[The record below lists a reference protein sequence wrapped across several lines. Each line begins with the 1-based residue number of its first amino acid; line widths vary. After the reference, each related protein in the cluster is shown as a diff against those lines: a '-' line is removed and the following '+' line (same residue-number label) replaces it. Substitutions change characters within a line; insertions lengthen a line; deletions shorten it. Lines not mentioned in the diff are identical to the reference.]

1 MVHIAIIGSGPSGCY
16 VADILAKKIPYSQVD
31 IFDRLPTP
39 FGLVRAGVAPD
50 HLHTKNITRQFDRIL
65 SRENIR
71 FAGNINIGT
80 DISYTEL
87 KQHYHIIVIA
97 SGASLDK
104 KLNIEGESLNGV
116 YGAGEFSRWYNGH
129 PDSTGLQPH
138 LANAVA
144 IIGNGN
150 VALDIARLL
159 IKQKKQLINSDIN
172 QHVLSLLDDSSINDI
187 YLIGRRG
194 ITDASFTSAE
204 LEEVLSLP
212 NLSVFINQ
220 DQIPERLPEHIKE
233 SQRPNAERNLTI
245 LRTLNNTIP
254 ASNVYSYNNERDYAN
269 NRTRLHFI
277 SGTSPVS
284 ICGDNGT
291 VSTLHLVK
299 NQLDGTMVTP
309 TEDYISLNVE
319 TVISAIGFQ
328 SLPIPD
334 TPFDATKGIFLHQQG
349 KIESHVY
356 ATGWC
361 KRGSHGVIPSNRVD
375 AVSISKMIIADW
387 EHSVLPPPKAGFS
400 GISTLLDKRNIK
412 PVSYNDWQI
421 IDQAEV
427 KRALAGKPREKFTGV
442 AEMLSLL
449 QKN

>member
-16 VADILAKKIPYSQVD
+16 VADILAKKIPDSQVD
-31 IFDRLPTP
+31 VFDRLPTP

-50 HLHTKNITRQFDRIL
+50 HLHTKNITRQFERIL

-80 DISYTEL
+80 DIRYTEL

-97 SGASLDK
+97 SGASIDK
-104 KLNIEGESLNGV
+104 KLNIEGESLTGV
-116 YGAGEFSRWYNGH
+116 YGAGAISRWYNGH
-129 PDSTGLQPH
+129 PDSANLKPH
-138 LANAVA
+138 LSNAVA
-144 IIGNGN
+144 IIGHGN

-159 IKQKKQLINSDIN
+159 IKQKQQLINSDMN
-172 QHVLSLLDDSSINDI
+172 QHAMSLLDASTINNI
-187 YLIGRRG
+187 YLIGRRS
-194 ITDASFTSAE
+194 IADASFTSAE
-204 LEEVLSLP
+204 LEELVSLP
-212 NLSVFINQ
+212 NLSAFINQ
-220 DQIPERLPEHIKE
+220 DQIPERLPEHIKDE
-233 SQRPNAERNLTI
+233 QRPNAERNLAI
-245 LRTLNNTIP
+245 LRRLNNTIP
-254 ASNVYSYNNERDYAN
+254 TPNNYSFNDESDYAN

-284 ICGDNGT
+284 ISGNNGAA
-291 VSTLHLVK
+291 SILHLVK
-299 NQLDGTMVTP
+299 NHPDDATVTP

-328 SLPIPD
+328 SFPIPD
-334 TPFDATKGIFLHQQG
+334 APFDATKGIFLHQQG
-349 KIESHVY
+349 KIESGVY

-361 KRGSHGVIPSNRVD
+361 KRGPHGVIPSNRVD

-387 EHSVLPPPKAGFS
+387 EHSVLPSPKAGFS

-421 IDQAEV
+421 IDQAEM
-427 KRALAGKPREKFTGV
+427 KRALASKPREKFTDIT
-442 AEMLSLL
+442 EMLSLL

>member
-16 VADILAKKIPYSQVD
+16 IADILAKKIPDSQVD

-71 FAGNINIGT
+71 FAGNITIGT
-80 DISYTEL
+80 DISYAEL

-129 PDSTGLQPH
+129 PDSAGLKPH
-138 LANAVA
+138 LSNAVA

-159 IKQKKQLINSDIN
+159 IKQKQQLINSDMN
-172 QHVLSLLDDSSINDI
+172 QYVLSLLDDSTIKDI
-187 YLIGRRG
+187 YLIGRRS
-194 ITDASFTSAE
+194 IADASFTSAE
-204 LEEVLSLP
+204 LAELLSLP
-212 NLSVFINQ
+212 NLSAFINQ
-220 DQIPERLPEHIKE
+220 DQVPEQLPEHIKDE
-233 SQRPNAERNLTI
+233 QRPNAERNLAI
-245 LRTLNNTIP
+245 LRTLNNSTP
-254 ASNVYSYNNERDYAN
+254 ASNNYSFNDESDNAN
-269 NRTRLHFI
+269 NITRLHFM
-277 SGTSPVS
+277 SCASPVS
-284 ICGDNGT
+284 ISGNNGAA
-291 VSTLHLVK
+291 SILHLVK
-299 NQLDGTMVTP
+299 NHPDDTTATP
-309 TEDYISLNVE
+309 TGDYMSLNVE

-328 SLPIPD
+328 SFPIPD
-334 TPFDATKGIFLHQQG
+334 VPFDATKGIFLHQQG
-349 KIESHVY
+349 KIESGVY
-356 ATGWC
+356 TTGWC

-375 AVSISKMIIADW
+375 AVSISKMIIAEW
-387 EHSVLPPPKAGFS
+387 EHSVLPSPKAGFS

-412 PVSYNDWQI
+412 PVSYNDWKT
-421 IDQAEV
+421 IDQAEIN
-427 KRALAGKPREKFTGV
+427 RAQASKPREKFTDIT
-442 AEMLSLL
+442 EMLSLL
-449 QKN
+449 KKS